1 MKIDKTVDIK
11 GEHCPFTFVRSKL
24 VLETMKAGE
33 ILEIV
38 TDHEPATQNV
48 PRSMENEGH
57 KLLDL
62 QKINET
68 DWRIII
74 QKQK

>member
-24 VLETMKAGE
+24 ALETMKAGE
-33 ILEIV
+33 ILEVI

-62 QKINET
+62 QKINDT
-68 DWRIII
+68 DWRIVI

>member
-24 VLETMKAGE
+24 ALETMKAGE
-33 ILEIV
+33 TLEII

-57 KLLDL
+57 KLLGL
-62 QKINET
+62 KKINDT

-74 QKQK
+74 QKHK